1 MNEQIE
7 GGDAATVQVALQHIY
22 LGCIDEQQQKD
33 TQLLARLI
41 SLAANLQ
48 IESLKGACKLLLC
61 KQLAD
66 NETSQVG

>member
-41 SLAANLQ
+41 ALADFLQ
-48 IESLKGACKLLLC
+48 IQSLTKACKLLLS
-61 KQLAD
+61 KQLA
-66 NETSQVG
+66 